1 MKNLKLNTLKIGI
14 LVCCLALFSCTENA
28 DKTAVANLS
37 PKNGSNVTGTLTF
50 TESNGKV
57 MMKATIK
64 GLTPGGT
71 QAIHIHENG
80 DCSSDDG
87 TSAGGHWN
95 PSGHDHGKWKEG
107 DFHSGDIGNLEA
119 DENGVATIE
128 KESDF
133 WAINGDDE
141 TKNIV
146 GKGIIVHA
154 GVDDFKSQPSGA
166 AGARVACGVIEVE

>member
-1 MKNLKLNTLKIGI
+1 MRNLKLNNLKTGI
-14 LVCCLALFSCTENA
+14 LICCLALFSCTENVEKKA
-28 DKTAVANLS
+28 IANLYAKS
-37 PKNGSNVTGTLTF
+37 DSNVSGTLTF
-50 TESNGKV
+50 TEINGKV

-71 QAIHIHENG
+71 NAIHIHENG

-95 PSGHDHGKWKEG
+95 PSSHDHGKWKEG

-166 AGARVACGVIEVE
+166 AGARIACGVIEIE